1 MDIIRS
7 AEILR
12 EKLLPK
18 EVLLKE
24 NSKDNTITICYDIE
38 IKNMV
43 DHLAELETSRLK
55 KTTSKSVKSISI
67 VSS

>member
-24 NSKDNTITICYDIE
+24 NNKDNTITICYDIE

>member
-24 NSKDNTITICYDIE
+24 NNKDNTITICYDIE

-67 VSS
+67 LSS

>member
-1 MDIIRS
+1 MDTIRS

-24 NSKDNTITICYDIE
+24 NNKDNTITICYDIE